1 MEIVFEKVS
10 CEEFHNLSFKI
21 PEGSIIGVTGYG
33 KSKFLKIINYLY
45 KIEGH
50 ATYGTW
56 DYKKENM
63 SLIHSKIC
71 LVEQKFNN
79 QFFLRLVEEYIVFI
93 IQYYKLNIADP
104 KRKVLDALKMVGLT
118 EDYLEKELVTL
129 SSSEKKLL
137 QIAIAL
143 LANPTILLLDEPFIN
158 LDLKSQKKLQRLL
171 LKLKERYHK
180 TIVIA
185 SHDSNLLYTF
195 TEMMIFLK
203 NNAILRKGSTEDLYQ
218 NVNFLMRYH
227 YEIPDIVL
235 FTYKVKTTKNIRL
248 EYHKD
253 IRDLIKD
260 VYRHV

>member
-1 MEIVFEKVS
+1 M
-10 CEEFHNLSFKI
+10 
-21 PEGSIIGVTGYG
+21 
-33 KSKFLKIINYLY
+33 
-45 KIEGH
+45 
-50 ATYGTW
+50 
-56 DYKKENM
+56 
-63 SLIHSKIC
+63 
-71 LVEQKFNN
+71 
-79 QFFLRLVEEYIVFI
+79 
-93 IQYYKLNIADP
+93 
-104 KRKVLDALKMVGLT
+104 
-118 EDYLEKELVTL
+118 VTL